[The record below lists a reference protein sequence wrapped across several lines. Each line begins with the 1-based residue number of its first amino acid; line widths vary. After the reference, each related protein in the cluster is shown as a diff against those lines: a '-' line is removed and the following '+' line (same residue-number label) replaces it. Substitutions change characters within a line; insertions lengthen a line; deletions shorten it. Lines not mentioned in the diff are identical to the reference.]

1 LALHL
6 EVFVAFGAAE
16 AEDFGVVAD
25 EGDALGRVDRARAE
39 VAGFDPGM
47 CQFVLKSKS
56 RQCEAHLMVAA
67 SAKKQKPVGSRED
80 YLKINLPTP
89 DRVCC
94 GENKWYDCV
103 LVSPTAIHLF
113 LKIFVKP
120 AKNRAPRL
128 RRPDWLVWA
137 RL

>member
-25 EGDALGRVDRARAE
+25 EGDALGRVDRAGTQ

-56 RQCEAHLMVAA
+56 RQCEAHLMAAA
-67 SAKKQKPVGSRED
+67 SAEKQKPVGSRED
-80 YLKINLPTP
+80 YLKVDLQAP
-89 DRVCC
+89 DRICC
-94 GENKWYDCV
+94 GENKWYDSV
-103 LVSPTAIHLF
+103 LVSPTAMQASSPFPQNLCE
-113 LKIFVKP
+113 
-120 AKNRAPRL
+120 AG
-128 RRPDWLVWA
+128 
-137 RL
+137 